1 MKDKKIGILFD
12 LDGTLWDSSEAVIES
27 WNEVIEQQPDFHK
40 KGTIE
45 DMMHLMGKT
54 MTEIAYEF
62 FDTVSKERAMEL
74 MTLCTDHE
82 NEYLR
87 QHGGVLMPALEETLK
102 LLSEKYFLAI
112 VSNCQQG
119 YIEAFLEYHGLEQYF
134 DDHEDF
140 GTTLKPKA
148 DNIALVMQR
157 NNLEKTFYLGDV
169 QGDCDSAIAAGATF
183 IHAAYGYGE
192 IPSAEYR
199 INAFEE
205 LPKLME
211 RLA

>member
-27 WNEVIEQQPDFHK
+27 WNEVIDQQPDFHK
-40 KGTIE
+40 RGTVE
-45 DMMHLMGKT
+45 DMMNLMGKT

-62 FDTVSKERAMEL
+62 FDTVSKDRAVEL

-82 NEYLR
+82 NDYLR

-102 LLSEKYFLAI
+102 ILSEKYFLAI

-119 YIEAFLEYHGLEQYF
+119 YIEAFMEYHGLEKYF

-140 GTTLKPKA
+140 GTTLKPKS

-157 NNLEKTFYLGDV
+157 NHLEKTFYLGDI
-169 QGDCDSAIAAGATF
+169 QGDYDSAVAAGATF

-192 IPSAEYR
+192 IPAAEYR
-199 INAFEE
+199 IDAFEE